1 MNVFVEYREQDFQLL
16 EALAKRMLTIN
27 KDKEENEESFFLT
40 SFDSE
45 RLTKLEAMC
54 KRLKHY
60 NSIEKLLSTMFTRV
74 LDFLVSKTKVN
85 FYFSLG

>member
-1 MNVFVEYREQDFQLL
+1 M
-16 EALAKRMLTIN
+16 
-27 KDKEENEESFFLT
+27 LT

-85 FYFSLG
+85 SYFSLG